1 MLQNALLMF
10 HETWYCQI
18 SLIGL
23 VNIWHC
29 VIWYHLDVLPM
40 LPILCLNV
48 ASMQIQARSIFF
60 KIWLPN
66 NTFDDDK
73 RNLRST
79 PSKLPLTPFFTI
91 RFFEI
96 DALNSFMNK
105 NCYLTTKKRSL
116 EQRWHLWLPH
126 LKYYYYAYHLKFEPS
141 YIFQTYWYRQT
152 PTVKCDLRL
161 MFWSNVMSCE
171 LLWKIGDHSL
181 IRSLNNVYVHN
192 FTKNRKTKQVKRVS
206 SAKFR
211 SFGSRRMYSFIF
223 GCEVLLLYVVVM
235 SYHLHCVPKENY
247 NVLFYGC
254 WLLFLFAHYPFPY
267 QL

>member
-1 MLQNALLMF
+1 MNEIGNTASGIRMLQNALLMF

-79 PSKLPLTPFFTI
+79 PSKLPLTLFFTI

-105 NCYLTTKKRSL
+105 KCYLTTKNGAWNKGGT
-116 EQRWHLWLPH
+116 
-126 LKYYYYAYHLKFEPS
+126 F
-141 YIFQTYWYRQT
+141 
-152 PTVKCDLRL
+152 
-161 MFWSNVMSCE
+161 
-171 LLWKIGDHSL
+171 
-181 IRSLNNVYVHN
+181 
-192 FTKNRKTKQVKRVS
+192 
-206 SAKFR
+206 
-211 SFGSRRMYSFIF
+211 
-223 GCEVLLLYVVVM
+223 
-235 SYHLHCVPKENY
+235 SYHIWNIIIMLITWNSNLHTFFKLIGTDRHLPW
-247 NVLFYGC
+247 NVISVWCFDQTLCLVDCYEK
-254 WLLFLFAHYPFPY
+254 
-267 QL
+267 